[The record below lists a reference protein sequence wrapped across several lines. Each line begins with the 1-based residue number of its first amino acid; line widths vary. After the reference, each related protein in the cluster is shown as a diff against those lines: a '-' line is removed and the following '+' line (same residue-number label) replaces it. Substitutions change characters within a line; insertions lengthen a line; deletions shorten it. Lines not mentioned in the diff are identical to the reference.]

1 MPITEEIFA
10 LAEKLLEATAVKFA
24 TFREYCADLMK
35 YQSETHPEFR
45 NEQIAVTSA
54 V

>member
-1 MPITEEIFA
+1 MEKEIGVLEELWQIKHE
-10 LAEKLLEATAVKFA
+10 LSSKFA

-35 YQSETHPEFR
+35 YQSETHPEFT
-45 NEQIAVTSA
+45 NEQIAVTST